1 MIGKYCREYRLR
13 HGIKLKDMT
22 DGEQIKTL
30 SAFEMGRSSN
40 IKHLEKYIVL
50 SVKINDSDNFVKGMI
65 EELTNG

>member
-1 MIGKYCREYRLR
+1 MIGNYCREYRLK

-40 IKHLEKYIVL
+40 IKHLEKYIIL
-50 SVKINDSDNFVKGMI
+50 SVKINDSDNFFNGIVKEI
-65 EELTNG
+65 LNG